1 MDVTWT
7 PQDFRSVPMDEAMM
21 PLPTPLMTP
30 PVTKMYFMIQYSS
43 GQKESKN
50 AENDRCDSKCHGRAN
65 KQTERPRVATILTG
79 NIIISIIEK

>member
-1 MDVTWT
+1 MFRYGSILMDVTWT

-50 AENDRCDSKCHGRAN
+50 AEDDRRDSKMSRTREH
-65 KQTERPRVATILTG
+65 TH
-79 NIIISIIEK
+79 